1 MTDKSDAGRE
11 FVRLQEIL
19 EKLRS
24 PGGCPWD
31 REQTKEDIAKYLLE
45 EAYEVADAVAEN
57 SVSSI
62 REELGDLLYQ
72 ILFIADIA
80 REDGQ
85 YDIMEVIADI
95 SAKMIRRHP
104 HVFASLSIS
113 SVAEVK
119 SNWVRIKNEVE
130 NRNGKDTGFF
140 ERLPRSQPA
149 LSRAQR
155 ITEKAALVGF
165 DWQNATEVLEK
176 IEEELDEFKE
186 ALKSGKPERLGHEA
200 GDLIFSVMNL
210 CRITGV
216 EAEVALKEATE
227 RFISRFG
234 YIEGKITGQG
244 KTLQDASLED
254 MNGFWNEAKSL
265 ESGGHAKIPVR
276 ND

>member
-1 MTDKSDAGRE
+1 MTDKSNAGNE
-11 FVRLQEIL
+11 FVRLLEIL

-31 REQTKEDIAKYLLE
+31 REQTKEDLAKYLLE
-45 EAYEVADAVAEN
+45 EAYEVADAVAED

-85 YDIMEVIADI
+85 FEITEVIADI
-95 SAKMIRRHP
+95 AAKMIRRHP
-104 HVFASLSIS
+104 HVFASLPVN

-119 SNWVRIKNEVE
+119 SNWMRIKNEVE
-130 NRNGKDTGFF
+130 NRNGKGEGFF

-165 DWQNATEVLEK
+165 DWPNAAGVLEK
-176 IEEELDEFKE
+176 IDEELDELKE
-186 ALKSGKPERLGHEA
+186 ALSLGETERLKQEA
-200 GDLIFSVMNL
+200 GDLIFSAMNL

-216 EAEVALKEATE
+216 EAETALKEATE

-234 YIEGKITGQG
+234 YIEEKITGQG
-244 KTLQDASLED
+244 KTFQEASLEEMD
-254 MNGFWNEAKSL
+254 GLWNEAKSL
-265 ESGGHAKIPVR
+265 ELGGHAKKPLR
-276 ND
+276 NY

>member
-1 MTDKSDAGRE
+1 MTDKSNAGKE
-11 FVRLQEIL
+11 FVSLLEIL

-57 SVSSI
+57 SASSI

-85 YDIMEVIADI
+85 FDIREVIADI

-104 HVFASLSIS
+104 HVFASLPVN

-119 SNWVRIKNEVE
+119 SNWVRIKNDLE
-130 NRNGKDTGFF
+130 NRNGKGAGFF

-165 DWQNATEVLEK
+165 DWQNATAVLEK

-186 ALKSGKPERLGHEA
+186 ALKLGRPERLVHEA
-200 GDLIFSVMNL
+200 GDLIFSAMNL
-210 CRITGV
+210 CRIIGV
-216 EAEVALKEATE
+216 EAETALKEATE
-227 RFISRFG
+227 RFIARFG
-234 YIEGKITGQG
+234 YIEEKIAGQG
-244 KTLQDASLED
+244 KTLQDASLEEMD
-254 MNGFWNEAKSL
+254 GFWNEAKSL
-265 ESGGHAKIPVR
+265 ELGGNAKKPVR